1 MLRIGYLLPLL
12 LSTSLWAV
20 TVKSISFEGLVRLS
34 EDTAKQIA
42 AIPVGETLDIEKVNE
57 AIKALYNQ
65 RYFEDIW
72 IEEDGGHLTIHV
84 KEKPSIARIELEG
97 VGQNDKDTILG
108 VLGIRTGMMYDEAGI
123 EQAKTHI
130 RQFFETKGYF
140 DTVVEA
146 KSAPLNE
153 DERSLKVTFNVNRGE
168 KIIIRSLQMCGA
180 QALGYGDVE
189 LDLANKE
196 REFLGWFW
204 GFNSGEVKVHE
215 LPMDSNRIKDAY
227 MKKGFLDAQ
236 VSAPFLRTYPDSFN
250 ASLSYHIDEGEAY
263 TIESITY
270 DAPEG
275 LIDEKALKSLLLL
288 EAGET
293 IDISHLRR
301 DLEKIETMVADQGYA
316 FVRVYPDLEQDKEN
330 KKVRI
335 VYHINPGEKV
345 YIRNVR
351 IAGNSRTIDR
361 VIRRE
366 LYLTEGSLYNR
377 SDLVDS
383 RNAIRRTGYFQD
395 AAIQEE
401 RVSKSQVD
409 LLVNVT
415 ETNTGAISGGIG
427 YGTSKGILLSGSVS
441 DGNIFGSGLKGT
453 FMVERSDDEL
463 SGRISLT
470 NPRVFDSVYS
480 LGGSLYAEDNS
491 WTHYDEEVLGFNIT
505 GGRKFGRYTNVSL
518 AYTLEETTL
527 SALSQ
532 SLLDRGYKEEASLK
546 SSIMPSITYNN
557 TDDYYLP
564 RSGIDASAS
573 LEYAGIGGDQKFVKN
588 QYRFAYFYGLR
599 DSWDYDLI
607 LRYKARFAVVWDNG
621 ELPINERLYLG
632 GVSSLRGFD
641 SRSISPKDNTGEL
654 LGGEIYFAN
663 SLEASFPLVER
674 FQMRGAFFV
683 DYGMIGESDLT
694 EETRASAG
702 ISLEWISP
710 LGPISLIFAEP
721 FMSESGDDTTSFEFT
736 IGRQF

>member
-1 MLRIGYLLPLL
+1 M
-12 LSTSLWAV
+12 S
-20 TVKSISFEGLVRLS
+20 VKSVSFEGLVRLS
-34 EDTAKQIA
+34 EDTAHQIV
-42 AIPVGETLDIEKVNE
+42 AIPLNQPLNMEQIDA
-57 AIKALYNQ
+57 AIKALHAQ

-72 IEEDGGHLTIHV
+72 VEEDGGHITIHV
-84 KEKPSIARIELEG
+84 KEKPSIAKVELEG
-97 VGQNDKDTILG
+97 VGQNDKETILG
-108 VLGIRTGMMYDEAGI
+108 LLGVRTGMMYDDVRI
-123 EQAKTHI
+123 EQAKNHI
-130 RQFFETKGYF
+130 RQFFEAKGYF
-140 DTVVEA
+140 DSVVEA
-146 KSAPLNE
+146 KSEPLNE

-168 KIIIRSLQMCGA
+168 KIIIRSFQMCGA
-180 QALGYGDVE
+180 EALGYGDVE
-189 LDLANKE
+189 VNLANKE

-204 GFNSGEVKVHE
+204 GFNSGELKVHE
-215 LPMDSNRIKDAY
+215 LPMDSDRIKDVY

-250 ASLSYHIDEGEAY
+250 ASLSYHIHEGEAY

-275 LIDEKALKSLLLL
+275 ILDEEALSGSLLLKV
-288 EAGET
+288 GKT
-293 IDISHLRR
+293 INIDHLRR
-301 DLEKIETMVADQGYA
+301 DLEKIEIMVADQGYA
-316 FVRVYPDLEQDKEN
+316 FVRVYPDLQQDMEA
-330 KKVRI
+330 KKVSITYRVI
-335 VYHINPGEKV
+335 PGDKV

-366 LYLTEGSLYNR
+366 LYLTEGSLYSR

-395 AAIQEE
+395 AKITEE
-401 RVSKSQVD
+401 RVSKDQVD

-415 ETNTGAISGGIG
+415 ETNTGSISGGIG
-427 YGTSKGILLSGSVS
+427 YGTSKGVLLSGSVS

-453 FMVERSDDEL
+453 VMIERSDDEL

-470 NPRVFDSVYS
+470 NPRLFDSVYS

-491 WTHYDEEVLGFNIT
+491 WTYYDEEVLGFNIN
-505 GGRKFGRYTNVSL
+505 GGRKFGRYTNANL
-518 AYTLEETTL
+518 MYTLEETTL

-532 SLLDRGYKEEASLK
+532 ALIDRGYKEEASLK
-546 SSIMPSITYNN
+546 SSITPSISYNN

-564 RSGIDASAS
+564 RRGIDASAS

-621 ELPINERLYLG
+621 NLPINERLYLG
-632 GVSSLRGFD
+632 GISSVRGFN
-641 SRSISPKDNTGEL
+641 SKSISPKDSTGEL

-663 SLEASFPLVER
+663 SVEASFPLIER
-674 FQMRGAFFV
+674 IQMRGALFF
-683 DYGMIGESDLT
+683 DYGMIGESDLS
-694 EETRASAG
+694 EEIRASTG

-710 LGPISLIFAEP
+710 LGPISFIFAEP
-721 FMSESGDDTTSFEFT
+721 LKSKKGDDTTSFEFT